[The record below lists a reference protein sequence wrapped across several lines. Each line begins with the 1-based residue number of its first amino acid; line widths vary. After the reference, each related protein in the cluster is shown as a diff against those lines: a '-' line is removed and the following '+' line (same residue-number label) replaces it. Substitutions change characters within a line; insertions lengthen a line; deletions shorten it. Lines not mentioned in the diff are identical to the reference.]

1 MSDETPPRVPPRR
14 DPAPGGAADGGRERP
29 AGEGDDESLRAALPG
44 LARVSASVYLRTAG
58 WAVGTSLRATRRLAE
73 AATSAESAAHLAGD
87 VRKGVRQAAREL
99 VGLTEIEERL
109 RQVVPDQ
116 VLPDRPEPGTVGKRP
131 PSPTADLREQGT
143 LLLRQSAD
151 VSYDES
157 AHPAYARILGELA
170 PDEARIL
177 RMLALEGPQPAVD
190 VRAAKA
196 IINSELVAP
205 GLSMIGEQAGC
216 RYLDR
221 VPAYLNNLYRLGLI
235 WFSRESLDPHR
246 YQVLEAQPDVLA
258 ALHSGARSKT
268 VRRSVHLTPFGEDF
282 CRICLPLAASDVE
295 AIAGPPPG
303 ADERAAPERPT
314 HTPPPN
320 QPMHTAREGT

>member
-1 MSDETPPRVPPRR
+1 VSDE
-14 DPAPGGAADGGRERP
+14 RERR
-29 AGEGDDESLRAALPG
+29 GDPDPDSLRSALPG
-44 LARVSASVYLRTAG
+44 LARVGAGVYLRSAG
-58 WAVGTSLRATRRLAE
+58 WALGTSLRATRRLAE
-73 AATSAESAAHLAGD
+73 AAASGESAAQLAGD

-116 VLPDRPEPGTVGKRP
+116 VLPDREPGADGRPP

-143 LLLRQSAD
+143 KLLRQSAD

-190 VRAAKA
+190 VRTAKA
-196 IINSELVAP
+196 LINSELVAP

-258 ALHSGARSKT
+258 ALHSGGRGKT

-303 ADERAAPERPT
+303 AGAEPVDAPRP
-314 HTPPPN
+314 HTPPPD